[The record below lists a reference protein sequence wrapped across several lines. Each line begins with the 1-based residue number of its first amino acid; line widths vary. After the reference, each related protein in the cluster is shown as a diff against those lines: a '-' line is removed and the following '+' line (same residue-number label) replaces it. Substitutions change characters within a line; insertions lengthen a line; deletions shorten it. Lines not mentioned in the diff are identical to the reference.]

1 MGAGGKLNQALLG
14 TGSAVALNLSYTD
27 AGLFGLLLA
36 VPSAEAGKA
45 VSAAAKALRSLI
57 VNDSQ
62 LARAKAQLK
71 ADLLMAEESTGQV
84 FDELTLQTLLRTSVP
99 VADLVAAVGKL
110 TAADVNAAT
119 AQLAS
124 AKLAVAALGNLSNVP
139 HADEL

>member
-1 MGAGGKLNQALLG
+1 MGAGGKLSQALLG

-45 VSAAAKALRSLI
+45 VSAAAKALRSLK

-71 ADLLMAEESTGQV
+71 ADLLMAEESTGQL